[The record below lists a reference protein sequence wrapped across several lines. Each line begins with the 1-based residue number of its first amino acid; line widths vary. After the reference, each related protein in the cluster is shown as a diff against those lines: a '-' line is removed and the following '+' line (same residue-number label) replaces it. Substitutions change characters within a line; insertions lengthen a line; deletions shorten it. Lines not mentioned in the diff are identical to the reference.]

1 MKKSYVVTGGAQYT
15 SEVSVLGI
23 FLTKK
28 KAVSE
33 LRKAGYKY
41 SKKEDLFLT
50 DRLWA
55 DIEPMEVDV
64 LCGA

>member
-28 KAVSE
+28 KAVTE
-33 LRKAGYKY
+33 LRKDGYKY
-41 SKKEDLFLT
+41 SKKDALFLT

>member
-55 DIEPMEVDV
+55 DIESMEVDV

>member
-28 KAVSE
+28 RAVTE

-41 SKKEDLFLT
+41 YKKDALFLT

-64 LCGA
+64 LCGV